1 MKKFELI
8 YNELKQKIANK
19 SLPAGS
25 KIPSENQLC
34 QDFNCSRGT
43 LRKALELLA
52 QDGLI
57 NAQHG
62 RGVFVLDHEQITF
75 SFGSLI
81 SFAEANQDSGSTF
94 TTEIALCQSLIC
106 DTPLASVTGFAA
118 ETPLLK
124 LLRLRT
130 LNNEKIIA
138 DLNYF
143 NTNLITGLNQD
154 IAQKSIYHYIESEL
168 KLKIGFARR
177 SIEVCA
183 PNDYDLEYL
192 DLSQFNCVVVVKNW
206 VYLADGVLFE
216 YTESHHRPDKFVF
229 TEFVRRR

>member
-1 MKKFELI
+1 MKKFERI
-8 YNELKQKIANK
+8 YEELKQRITTGLWQK
-19 SLPAGS
+19 GY

-34 QDFNCSRGT
+34 SEFMCSRGT
-43 LRKALELLA
+43 LRKALEILA
-52 QDGLI
+52 DDGLI

-62 RGVFVLDHEQITF
+62 KGVFVLDHEQITF
-75 SFGSLI
+75 SFGSLV
-81 SFAEANQDSGSTF
+81 SFAEANHESGSEF
-94 TTEIALCQSLIC
+94 TTEVALFDPQNCNASLSQS
-106 DTPLASVTGFAA
+106 SGFAPS
-118 ETPLLK
+118 TPLLK

-130 LNNEKIIA
+130 LGREKIIA

-143 NTNLITGLNQD
+143 NTNLITGLTQE
-154 IAQKSIYHYIESEL
+154 IAKDSIYHYIESIL

-183 PNDYDLEYL
+183 PSSDDLAYL

-206 VYLADGVLFE
+206 VYLSDGNLFE
-216 YTESHHRPDKFVF
+216 YTESHHRPDRFVF

>member
-34 QDFNCSRGT
+34 QEFNCSRGT
-43 LRKALELLA
+43 LRKSA
-52 QDGLI
+52 GTIGTRWI
-57 NAQHG
+57 NQCPTWAW
-62 RGVFVLDHEQITF
+62 RFVLDHEQITF

-94 TTEIALCQSLIC
+94 TSEVALYENLLC
-106 DTPLASVTGFAA
+106 DAELVSVTGFAA

-130 LNNEKIIA
+130 LNGEKIIA

-143 NTNLITGLNQD
+143 NTDLITDLSQEM
-154 IAQKSIYHYIESEL
+154 AQKSIYHYIESEL
-168 KLKIGFARR
+168 KLKSALLV
-177 SIEVCA
+177 EV
-183 PNDYDLEYL
+183 
-192 DLSQFNCVVVVKNW
+192 
-206 VYLADGVLFE
+206 
-216 YTESHHRPDKFVF
+216 
-229 TEFVRRR
+229 

>member
-8 YNELKQKIANK
+8 YNELKQRIANK

-43 LRKALELLA
+43 LRKA
-52 QDGLI
+52 
-57 NAQHG
+57 QHG
-62 RGVFVLDHEQITF
+62 KGVFVLDHEQITF
-75 SFGSLI
+75 SFGNLV

-94 TTEIALCQSLIC
+94 TTEVGLYQNLAC
-106 DTPLASVTGFAA
+106 DVQLASVAGFSA

-130 LNNEKIIA
+130 LNGEKIIA

-143 NTNLITGLNQD
+143 NTNLITGLSQE
-154 IAQKSIYHYIESEL
+154 IARKSIYHYIESDL

-177 SIEVCA
+177 SIEVCS
-183 PNDYDLEYL
+183 PNEHDLKYL
-192 DLSQFNCVVVVKNW
+192 NLSQFNCVVVVKNW

-216 YTESHHRPDKFVF
+216 YTESHHRPDKFIF

>member
-34 QDFNCSRGT
+34 QEFNCSRGT

-94 TTEIALCQSLIC
+94 TTEVALYENLLC
-106 DTPLASVTGFAA
+106 DAPLASVTGFAA

-130 LNNEKIIA
+130 LNGEKIIA

-143 NTNLITGLNQD
+143 NTDLITDLSQE

-183 PNDYDLEYL
+183 PNNYDLEYL